1 MDEDGLREEI
11 IKPDFSS
18 GEVGNVM
25 SIVIDPSRRPSSL
38 RLAADWFRQAKSA
51 LEHPG
56 AHVSGMSDLELRD
69 IGLKPRSLTSTVYRE
84 IGKPGLVD
92 FGWRLG
98 R

>member
-1 MDEDGLREEI
+1 MEEGGFTQEI

-18 GEVGNVM
+18 GETGNAM
-25 SIVIDPSRRPSSL
+25 STVINPSHRPSSL
-38 RLAADWFRQAKSA
+38 RQAADWLREARAA
-51 LEHPG
+51 LTHPTTQ
-56 AHVSGMSDLELRD
+56 VSGLTDKELRD
-69 IGLKPRSLTSTVYRE
+69 IGLKPRSLSTTVYRE

>member
-1 MDEDGLREEI
+1 MDDDVLRSEI

-18 GEVGNVM
+18 GEVGSVM
-25 SIVIDPSRRPSSL
+25 SIVIDPSHRPSSL
-38 RLAADWFRQAKSA
+38 RLVADWFRQARSA
-51 LEHPG
+51 FEHPA
-56 AHVSGMSDLELRD
+56 AHVSGMSDQELRD

>member
-1 MDEDGLREEI
+1 MEESNFSQET
-11 IKPDFSS
+11 IKPDFMS
-18 GEVGNVM
+18 GEAERAM
-25 SIVIDPSRRPSSL
+25 FIT
-38 RLAADWFRQAKSA
+38 DWLHEARSA
-51 LEHPG
+51 LVHPG
-56 AHVSGMSDLELRD
+56 IRVSGMSDQELRD